1 MPLDASQGFLG
12 SHLIKPRDPEFLFDH
27 VEGYYRGR
35 VEKEWSGRH
44 PMKGRTPWPGA
55 VQMRTNDYLSIAG
68 DPRIVDAE
76 IAALKTYG
84 HGDAVSR
91 VWLHQERDMI
101 RDFELRLAHLMGAE
115 DAVLASSGYTAN
127 LGLIQAI
134 ADKSTVIYADRKA
147 HMSLWEGIKSSGA
160 TPHPF
165 RHNDPNHLAHLIA
178 QHGPGLV
185 IVDAVYST
193 DGAVCPLADMLE
205 VSEAGGCAMVLD
217 ETHSFGAHGPNG
229 AGLAAALGVSHR
241 VHFRTLGMSK
251 AVASR
256 GGAIVCSRR
265 NAEFFRY
272 EAFPAIFST
281 GVLHHEV
288 AGYSAV
294 LDIFESDGWRRERL
308 HANHT
313 YLKAGLDALGYNV
326 DVSKAQIIALE
337 AGEFDLTIRLRD
349 ALEERG
355 VFGSFFL
362 APAVPDRRCLIRLT
376 VNVSLE
382 REQLDHVIRVCADI
396 RDDVELSTWRS
407 TRRRGKLAEPVLK
420 PRERNL
426 GTPPEAPAVHG
437 TAVHAM
443 PRSVLETAPK
453 HGTA

>member
-1 MPLDASQGFLG
+1 MPLDASQGFTG
-12 SHLIKPRDPEFLFDH
+12 SPLIKPRDPEFLHTH
-27 VEGYYRGR
+27 VAGYYDGR
-35 VEKEWSGRH
+35 VGKEWSGRH

-68 DPRIVDAE
+68 DPRIIDAE
-76 IAALKTYG
+76 INMLKTHG

-91 VWLHQERDMI
+91 VWLHQEKDISRS
-101 RDFELRLAHLMGAE
+101 FEVRLAQLMGAE

-134 ADKSTVIYADRKA
+134 ANKDTVIYADRKA

-165 RHNDPNHLAHLIA
+165 RHNDPNHLAHLISLN
-178 QHGPGLV
+178 GPGLV
-185 IVDAVYST
+185 IVDALYST
-193 DGAVCPLADMLE
+193 DGAVCRLADMLD
-205 VSEAGGCAMVLD
+205 VAEAGGCAMVLD
-217 ETHSFGAHGPNG
+217 ETHSFGAQGPNG
-229 AGLAAALGVSHR
+229 AGLAAALGLAHR
-241 VHFRTLGMSK
+241 IHFRTLGMSK

-281 GVLHHEV
+281 GVLQHEV

-294 LDIFESDGWRRERL
+294 LDIFETDGWRRERL

-362 APAVPDRRCLIRLT
+362 APAVPDRRCLIRFT
-376 VNVSLE
+376 VNTSLT

-396 RDDVELSTWRS
+396 RDDVELASWRS
-407 TRRRGKLAEPVLK
+407 TRRRGKVTEPALK
-420 PRERNL
+420 ARLPMDR
-426 GTPPEAPAVHG
+426 PEYAGDCAIPVSLPAMQAAQRGPSHP
-437 TAVHAM
+437 A
-443 PRSVLETAPK
+443 
-453 HGTA
+453 

>member
-1 MPLDASQGFLG
+1 MPLDSSLGFLR
-12 SHLIKPRDPEFLFDH
+12 SDRIKPRDPEFLHAH
-27 VEGYYRGR
+27 VERYYRGR
-35 VEKEWSGRH
+35 VEREWSGRH

-68 DPRIVDAE
+68 DPRIIQAE
-76 IAALKTYG
+76 IDALRSHG

-91 VWLHQERDMI
+91 VWMHQEKDIVRA
-101 RDFELRLAHLMGAE
+101 FETELAALMGAE

-134 ADKSTVIYADRKA
+134 ADKDTTIYVDRKA

-160 TPHPF
+160 TPHAF
-165 RHNDPNHLAHLIA
+165 RHNDPNHLAHLVRL
-178 QHGPGLV
+178 HGPGLV
-185 IVDAVYST
+185 IVDALYST
-193 DGAVCPLADMLE
+193 DGAICPLADMLE
-205 VSEAGGCAMVLD
+205 VTEAGGCAMILD
-217 ETHSFGAHGPNG
+217 ETHSFGAQGPDG
-229 AGLAAALGVSHR
+229 AGLAAALGLSSR
-241 VHFRTLGMSK
+241 IHFRTIGMSK

-256 GGAIVCSRR
+256 GGAVVCSRR

-281 GVLHHEV
+281 AVLQHEV

-294 LDIFESDGWRRERL
+294 LDIFKSDGWRRERL
-308 HANHT
+308 HANHA

-362 APAVPDRRCLIRLT
+362 APAVPDRRCLIRFT
-376 VNVSLE
+376 VNTSLT

-396 RDDVELSTWRS
+396 RDDVELANWRS
-407 TRRRGKLAEPVLK
+407 TKRRGKVAEPVF
-420 PRERNL
+420 RRRSGEQ
-426 GTPPEAPAVHG
+426 GDASDHEARA
-437 TAVHAM
+437 
-443 PRSVLETAPK
+443 L
-453 HGTA
+453 